1 MTSAR
6 IGSGLTSLLRRSV
19 LFRPVR
25 LLLFVLALTLI
36 PASALP
42 RLELRTDGAALHPT
56 GNPVV
61 EATRKD
67 RGVFHDPEQVILLLS
82 SRAAGP
88 AVESAAGFRTV
99 RRLHYALG
107 KLPAVEARRVRSL
120 FSLLDPPP
128 DLKSLAIRPF
138 LSHVPTESAEFAALV
153 DRIRT
158 QEVASGLYLS
168 QDGRTAA
175 FYLPLARGHG
185 RPELVSQLRAW
196 VAGQD
201 EIDFDLRLTGP
212 VMAEVLLGGRVLRDL
227 ARLTPLM
234 VLVVAVLLF
243 VVLASP
249 GGVVIPLVE
258 VVMVLTWTLGAMAW
272 CGVPVTLVTT
282 ILPAVLTALAVTDE
296 IHLLERYQAHLV
308 AGAGAGAGSSGRQR
322 AMASALDDVGW
333 PIAVTSL
340 STALGFLS
348 FLTAAMAPVRHF
360 GVFAALGIVVAM
372 ILSFTFIPALAVVL
386 PAAWL
391 RPRRDRGKSLPGH
404 ERLLLRHGRR
414 GWCLAGLLVVLAVP
428 GLFRLT
434 VQDSWIDNF
443 DPASDLVSAERDF
456 NAHFWGSY
464 RFDVV
469 LTSPRLLYFHQP
481 KGIRLVEEVVALAG
495 AGPRVG
501 GVASHL
507 IPFGIIAGT
516 LGEKGPLSSL
526 SSRTLTRIAAL
537 SSFIRSRVDLDH
549 YLLPGARKVRIRL
562 FVNSPDYR
570 QATALEEHLARG
582 LPPLLADREASY
594 SLSGDLPVA
603 VEVVRAVVGNQLRSL
618 AAALGAVGVL
628 LALVLGSV
636 RAAGILLSPLVVTLV
651 VLLGGMGYA
660 GLPLGIASSMFAALA
675 VGVGVDFALHFAHA
689 YRRQRAAG
697 WKGEPGGEQ
706 ATRATL
712 VGAGRAIRW
721 NALVLSLGFLVLTFS
736 ALKPNHSLGWLL
748 AAAMTVSYAATL
760 LLLPPLLEH
769 WLDSRENQV

>member
-1 MTSAR
+1 MHRRVLLHPAR
-6 IGSGLTSLLRRSV
+6 V
-19 LFRPVR
+19 
-25 LLLFVLALTLI
+25 LLLVLALTLI

-42 RLELRTDGAALHPT
+42 QLELRTDGAALHPT
-56 GNPVV
+56 GNPIV
-61 EATRKD
+61 EATRED
-67 RGVFHDPEQVILLLS
+67 RGLFHDPEQVILLLS
-82 SRAAGP
+82 SRDDGP
-88 AVESAAGFRTV
+88 ALESAAGFRTV
-99 RRLHYALG
+99 RRLHYSVG
-107 KLPAVEARRVRSL
+107 KLPAVERRRVRSL
-120 FSLLDPPP
+120 FSVLDPPP

-138 LSHVPTESAEFAALV
+138 LSHVPAGPAEFEALV

-158 QEVASGLYLS
+158 QEVAGGLYLS
-168 QDGRTAA
+168 EDGRTAA
-175 FYLPLARGHG
+175 FYLPLAQGHG
-185 RPELVSQLRAW
+185 REELISQLRAW
-196 VAGQD
+196 VAEQN

-212 VMAEVLLGGRVLRDL
+212 VMAEVLLGRRVLHDL
-227 ARLTPLM
+227 ARLTPFM
-234 VLVVAVLLF
+234 MLVVAALLF

-258 VVMVLTWTLGAMAW
+258 VMMVLTWTLGAMAW

-308 AGAGAGAGSSGRQR
+308 AGAGAGRCDRQR

-360 GVFAALGIVVAM
+360 GVFAALGIVLAM

-386 PAAWL
+386 PAAWF
-391 RPRRDRGKSLPGH
+391 RPRRRGRESLPRY
-404 ERLLLRHGRR
+404 EAILLRYRHR
-414 GWCLAGLLVVLAVP
+414 GWRLAGLLVVLAMP

-443 DPASDLVSAERDF
+443 DPATDLVSAERDF

-469 LTSPRLLYFHQP
+469 LTSPGLLYFHQP
-481 KGIRLVEEVVALAG
+481 EGIRVVEEVVALAR

-501 GVASHL
+501 GVTSHL

-516 LGEKGPLSSL
+516 MGKEGPLSSL
-526 SSRTLTRIAAL
+526 SPRTLTRIAAL
-537 SSFIRSRVDLDH
+537 STFIRSRVDLDH
-549 YLLPGARKVRIRL
+549 YVLPGARKVRVRL

-570 QATALEEHLARG
+570 QTAALEEHLNRG

-603 VEVVRAVVGNQLRSL
+603 LEVVRAVVGNQLRSL

-636 RAAGILLSPLVVTLV
+636 RAAGILLSPLAVTLV
-651 VLLGGMGYA
+651 MLLGGMGYA

-675 VGVGVDFALHFAHA
+675 VGVGIDFALHFAHA
-689 YRRQRAAG
+689 YRRQRAPG
-697 WKGEPGGEQ
+697 RKGEHSCEQ
-706 ATRATL
+706 AMLATL
-712 VGAGRAIRW
+712 ASAGRAIRW

-736 ALKPNHSLGWLL
+736 TLKPNHSLGWLL
-748 AAAMTVSYAATL
+748 AAAMAVSYGATL
-760 LLLPPLLEH
+760 LLLPSLLE
-769 WLDSRENQV
+769 WLDSRENLG